1 MASSSVTSSENPG
14 TVLASAVDTEM
25 AKYRETQESIQQ
37 MRASLQQVLSQ
48 ATENEMV
55 LHELELL
62 NSDEDTVFKII
73 GPVLIKQDVDEAVQ
87 TVKKRLEFIQSE
99 QTKIAEQIAVK
110 DKKAIELAQRINQM
124 NSTLQQTTAK
134 AVEAIAAEHKR
145 QSA

>member
-37 MRASLQQVLSQ
+37 LRASLQQVLSQ

-62 NSDEDTVFKII
+62 NSDEDTVFKMI

>member
-1 MASSSVTSSENPG
+1 M
-14 TVLASAVDTEM
+14 ASAVDTEM

-37 MRASLQQVLSQ
+37 LRASLQQVLSQ

-62 NSDEDTVFKII
+62 NSDEDTVFKMI